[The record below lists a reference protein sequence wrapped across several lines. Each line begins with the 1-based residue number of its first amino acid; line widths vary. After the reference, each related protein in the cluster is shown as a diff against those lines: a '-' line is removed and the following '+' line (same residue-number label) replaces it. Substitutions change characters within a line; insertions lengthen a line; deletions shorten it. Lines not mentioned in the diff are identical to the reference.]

1 MIIFSKFFIYK
12 NVKIKNLIQFNSK
25 NSQIETLLLFKNYF
39 LLKQDSK
46 EAFDKNIDINLFENY
61 YNDDRKLL
69 YQKIKKTLIKSKKDI
84 FIIPGRVFILKQ
96 QSTYMGIIH
105 LFKPTKKKKKIKK
118 IFNFTSLFKK
128 LNIPTFFKKDCFI

>member
-69 YQKIKKTLIKSKKDI
+69 YQKIKKTLI
-84 FIIPGRVFILKQ
+84 
-96 QSTYMGIIH
+96 
-105 LFKPTKKKKKIKK
+105 
-118 IFNFTSLFKK
+118 
-128 LNIPTFFKKDCFI
+128 